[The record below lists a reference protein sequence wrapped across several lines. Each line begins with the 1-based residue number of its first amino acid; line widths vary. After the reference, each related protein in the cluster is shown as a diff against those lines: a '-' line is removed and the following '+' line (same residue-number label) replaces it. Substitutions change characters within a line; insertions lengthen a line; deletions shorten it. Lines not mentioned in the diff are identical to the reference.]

1 MSGATV
7 AAIPEKE
14 EFAVGELTPRDAY
27 KLLIG
32 LVVPRPIGFAT
43 TLNADG
49 TVNAGPYSFFNALAS
64 DPCIVA
70 LGIEVKEDLSD
81 KDTARNILERREF
94 VINIVDDALAEAMN
108 VCAIDFPEGED
119 ELAAAGLTA
128 VPSETVS
135 VPRIAEAPA
144 HLECRLWQAIP
155 VAASR
160 TIVLG
165 EVLHMAVRAD
175 AVNVERLHVD
185 SGRLDAIGRLGGPG
199 YARTRDSFAI
209 DRIALDDWRRTLRPT
224 RKR

>member
-1 MSGATV
+1 MAL
-7 AAIPEKE
+7 AKE
-14 EFAVGELTPRDAY
+14 EFAVAELTPRDAY

-49 TVNAGPYSFFNALAS
+49 TVNAGPYSFFNAFAS

-70 LGIEVKEDLSD
+70 LGIEVKADRRD

-119 ELAAAGLTA
+119 EVAAAGLTPA
-128 VPSETVS
+128 PSETVS

-144 HLECRLWQAIP
+144 HLECRLWQAVP
-155 VAASR
+155 VVASR

-175 AVNVERLHVD
+175 AVDAEKLYVD
-185 SGRLDAIGRLGGPG
+185 PDRLDAIGRLGGPG
-199 YARTRDSFAI
+199 YARIRDNFAI
-209 DRIALDDWRRTLRPT
+209 DRIPLAAWRRTRAPT